1 LVVRDKMK
9 IPRLTTLVPA
19 AVLVVLA
26 LFPVIGV
33 PLNWLNYLFLFFIYL
48 ALGNMWNLLAGYS
61 GLICLCPHAFVGLAG
76 YTLAIATLVGV
87 PFQVGLIAGAVVAA
101 LFALLISY
109 PVFRMKGIYFAIG
122 TLVLP
127 EVLRVWFS
135 FWRPVGNVYQGK
147 GAGYAVKGIAGVTL
161 GDNYWLGL
169 AIAAASIL
177 LVHMILRARLGLG
190 LTAIRDNE
198 NTAASAGVNVFR
210 LKLYSFI
217 IAAFMMGIAGAAYYI
232 YSPRINPVGGFS
244 IRWLLMPL
252 MATVIGGEGIEEGPI
267 IGAAIV
273 TFLTFLLAPYGAWSL
288 LIQGV
293 ILIVVVTVMPQGI
306 AGLLRQVGAYR
317 LPQRLIQAGEGRIH
331 RS

>member
-1 LVVRDKMK
+1 MK
-9 IPRLTTLVPA
+9 TPRLTTLIPV
-19 AVLVVLA
+19 VGLVVLA
-26 LFPVIGV
+26 LFPAIGV
-33 PLNWLNYLFLFFIYL
+33 PLRWLNYLFLFFIYL
-48 ALGNMWNLLAGYS
+48 ALANMWNLLAGYT

-76 YTLAIATLVGV
+76 YTLAIGSWVGV
-87 PFQVGLIAGAVVAA
+87 PFQAGLIAGAAVAA

-135 FWRPVGNVYQGK
+135 YWRPVGNVYQGM
-147 GAGYAVKGIAGVTL
+147 GAGYSVTGVEGITL
-161 GDNYWLGL
+161 GDTYWLGL
-169 AIAAASIL
+169 AVAAASIF
-177 LVHMILRARLGLG
+177 LVYVILRARLGLG

-210 LKLYSFI
+210 LKLYSFL
-217 IAAFMMGIAGAAYYI
+217 IAAFIMGIAGAVYYI
-232 YSPRINPVGGFS
+232 YSPRINPSGGFN

-273 TFLTFLLAPYGAWSL
+273 TFLTFLLASYGAWSL

-293 ILIVVVTVMPQGI
+293 ILIVVVVLMPQGI

-317 LPQRLIQAGEGRIH
+317 FPAKLFQAAEGKIH
-331 RS
+331 RA

>member
-1 LVVRDKMK
+1 MK
-9 IPRLTTLVPA
+9 IPRLTTLISVA
-19 AVLVVLA
+19 GLVLLA
-26 LFPVIGV
+26 LFPIIGV
-33 PLNWLNYLFLFFIYL
+33 SLSWLNYLFLFFIYL
-48 ALGNMWNLLAGYS
+48 ALANMWNLLAGYT

-76 YTLAIATLVGV
+76 YTLAIGSWVGV
-87 PFQVGLIAGAVVAA
+87 PFQAGLIAGAAVAA

-135 FWRPVGNVYQGK
+135 YWRPVGNVFQGM
-147 GAGYAVKGIAGVTL
+147 GAGYSVTGVGGVTL
-161 GDNYWLGL
+161 VDTYWLSL
-169 AIAAASIL
+169 AIAAASIFL
-177 LVHMILRARLGLG
+177 IHMILRARLGLG

-198 NTAASAGVNVFR
+198 NTAASVGANVFR
-210 LKLYSFI
+210 LKLYSFL
-217 IAAFMMGIAGAAYYI
+217 IAAFVMGIAGAAYFI

-244 IRWLLMPL
+244 IQWLLVPL

-267 IGAAIV
+267 IGAAII
-273 TFLTFLLAPYGAWSL
+273 TFLTFLLASYGAWSL
-288 LIQGV
+288 LIQGA

-317 LPQRLIQAGEGRIH
+317 FPARLFQTAEGKIH
-331 RS
+331 KA

>member
-1 LVVRDKMK
+1 MK
-9 IPRLTTLVPA
+9 IPRLTTLISVA
-19 AVLVVLA
+19 GLVLLA
-26 LFPVIGV
+26 LFPIIGV
-33 PLNWLNYLFLFFIYL
+33 SLSWLNYLFLFFIYL
-48 ALGNMWNLLAGYS
+48 ALANMWNLLAGYT

-76 YTLAIATLVGV
+76 YTLAIGSWVGV
-87 PFQVGLIAGAVVAA
+87 PFQAGLIAGAAVAA

-135 FWRPVGNVYQGK
+135 YWRPVGNVFQGM
-147 GAGYAVKGIAGVTL
+147 GAGYSVTGVGGVTL
-161 GDNYWLGL
+161 VDTYWLSL
-169 AIAAASIL
+169 AIAAASIFL
-177 LVHMILRARLGLG
+177 IHMILRARLGLG

-198 NTAASAGVNVFR
+198 NTAASAGANVFR
-210 LKLYSFI
+210 LKLYSFL
-217 IAAFMMGIAGAAYYI
+217 IAAFVMGIAGAAYFI

-244 IRWLLMPL
+244 IQWLLVPL

-267 IGAAIV
+267 IGAAII
-273 TFLTFLLAPYGAWSL
+273 TFLTFLLASYGAWSL
-288 LIQGV
+288 LIQGA

-317 LPQRLIQAGEGRIH
+317 FPARLFQTAEGKIH
-331 RS
+331 KA